1 METQN
6 FIFDSIKYESPTDLQ
21 NFIESLDEKQSFY
34 VLTKASEMAYSRG
47 VFSLQESEI
56 LSKSLRILSSQY
68 LRNDDRTD
76 EKRNDVED
84 N

>member
-1 METQN
+1 MENQN

-34 VLTKASEMAYSRG
+34 ILTKASEMAYSRG
-47 VFSLQESEI
+47 VFTLQESEI
-56 LSKSLRILSSQY
+56 LSKALRILSSQY

-76 EKRNDVED
+76 QKRNDFED

>member
-1 METQN
+1 MENQN
-6 FIFDSIKYESPTDLQ
+6 FLFDSIKYDSPHQ
-21 NFIESLDEKQSFY
+21 IENFIDSLDEKQSFY

-68 LRNDDRTD
+68 LKNDDRTD
-76 EKRNDVED
+76 KERNDLED

>member
-1 METQN
+1 MEPQN
-6 FIFDSIKYESPTDLQ
+6 FIFDSIKYETPTDLQ
-21 NFIESLDEKQSFY
+21 NFIESLDETQSFY
-34 VLTKASEMAYSRG
+34 ILTKAAEMAYSRG
-47 VFSLQESEI
+47 VFTLQESEI

-76 EKRNDVED
+76 KKRNDVED